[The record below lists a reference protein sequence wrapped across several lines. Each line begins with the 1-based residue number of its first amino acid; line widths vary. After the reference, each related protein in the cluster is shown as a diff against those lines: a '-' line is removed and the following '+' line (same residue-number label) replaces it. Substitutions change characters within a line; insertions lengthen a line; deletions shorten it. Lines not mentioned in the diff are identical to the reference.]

1 MYTDGIE
8 ESNRKLRNPDFS
20 VQQIEKEQN
29 APGGSKKSAEKED
42 AKEELGPERVAQII
56 ECVINKK
63 KFVLIKEQ
71 NPISNEV
78 LEFDFTKCDGT
89 IDETILAL
97 ASVEKVF
104 RMVKMPNASLLDTIQ
119 VDKKID
125 SFLSKYFNLYD
136 TYCIKEEQIVEN
148 KKTKRNKNNEKKE
161 ENSKQIQDGY
171 YTEYA
176 YLFED
181 EQADDLTML
190 ALKRI

>member
-1 MYTDGIE
+1 
-8 ESNRKLRNPDFS
+8 
-20 VQQIEKEQN
+20 
-29 APGGSKKSAEKED
+29 
-42 AKEELGPERVAQII
+42 
-56 ECVINKK
+56 
-63 KFVLIKEQ
+63 
-71 NPISNEV
+71 
-78 LEFDFTKCDGT
+78 
-89 IDETILAL
+89 
-97 ASVEKVF
+97 
-104 RMVKMPNASLLDTIQ
+104 MPNASLLDTIQ

-148 KKTKRNKNNEKKE
+148 KKTKRNKNE
-161 ENSKQIQDGY
+161 ENKTDEKNKQNQDGY